1 MSDIKKYTLK
11 NANGLEIDFIE
22 LGARI
27 TSVRIPD
34 GDSYI
39 DIALGYD
46 TVDDAVNG
54 DGYMGAICGRL
65 ANRVNNG
72 RFMLEGKEYILDQN
86 DRTNH
91 LHGGKEGFNNKV
103 WNIKEITLDGYESA
117 FELSFTSP
125 DGEGGYPGNLDVNI
139 IYALNSDNEFFID
152 LNGTSDKTTVLNL
165 TSHPYFNLNGVGG
178 GKVFNHEL
186 MVNAKAFTPIND
198 MGIPTGEIRPVEG
211 TDMDFI
217 QATKLSC
224 RIISEYEQIH
234 LVGGIDHNWV
244 IDKAENQMAL
254 ACKVTLP
261 ETNRSI
267 EVYTTQP
274 GVQVY
279 TGMHFDG
286 TDVGKSGLPFAQYAG
301 IAIEAQNFP
310 DAVNHDNFPSPVLKA
325 GEEYNEKIVYRFNF

>member
-1 MSDIKKYTLK
+1 MSDIKKYTLTNK
-11 NANGLEIDFIE
+11 NGLEVDFIQ

-27 TSVRIPD
+27 SSIRIPD
-34 GDSYI
+34 GESFI

-46 TVDDAVNG
+46 TVDDAING

-65 ANRVNNG
+65 ANRVDQG
-72 RFMLEGKEYILDQN
+72 KFTLEGKEYILDQN

-91 LHGGKEGFNNKV
+91 LHGGKDGFNNKV
-103 WNIKEITLDGYESA
+103 WEVKETKLDGYESA
-117 FELSFTSP
+117 FELSYNSP
-125 DGEGGYPGNLDVNI
+125 DGEGGYPGNVDVTI
-139 IYALNSDNEFFID
+139 IYALNNNNELYID
-152 LNGTSDKTTVLNL
+152 LNGISDKATVLNL

-186 MVNAKAFTPIND
+186 MVNAQSFTPINE
-198 MGIPTGEIRPVEG
+198 MGIPTGEIRSVKG
-211 TDMDFI
+211 TDMNFEKP
-217 QATKLSC
+217 TKLSC
-224 RIISEYEQIH
+224 RIKSEYEQIH

-244 IDKAENQMAL
+244 IDKAEKEMGL
-254 ACKVTLP
+254 ACKVTIP

-274 GVQVY
+274 GIQVY
-279 TGMHFDG
+279 TGMHFEG

-325 GEEYNEKIVYRFNF
+325 GEKYNEKIIYKFSY